1 MEPST
6 TAAGPP
12 SILSVPFQL
21 RANDVVKHIIN
32 VDSRFRQNPE
42 RTSAAD
48 FVFVINPPVKN
59 ILRIRITSVEV
70 PNNYP
75 VFTALRKSVTLR
87 VLYKDASGAGQ
98 AVLVT
103 IPEGNYTGGDMV
115 DALNS
120 QFLTV
125 SGGAISWLTVSFN
138 DITGRFTFVGTGHY
152 FGLDMTYDTFDRP
165 FDYGLGFHLGFSR
178 RLHVSVG
185 VGGGKYELES
195 DQCATFAGDPYV
207 LLRVNDFRCVRH
219 PMTDSTLTALAKIV
233 LREPKNY
240 MVFDDYASQHAK
252 EVVFP
257 SPQNLSRLTV
267 QLVDPYGQPLE
278 MCEAQISFS
287 IEALEIRNSTL
298 YRTIQDSMA
307 LQYL

>member
-1 MEPST
+1 MEPT
-6 TAAGPP
+6 TGPP

-32 VDSRFRQNPE
+32 VDSRFRLNPE

-59 ILRIRITSVEV
+59 ILRIRITSVEI

-103 IPEGNYTGGDMV
+103 IPEGNYTGSDMV
-115 DALNS
+115 DALNAE
-120 QFLTV
+120 FLTV
-125 SGGAISWLTVSFN
+125 SGGAISWITVAFD
-138 DITGRFTFVGTGHY
+138 DITGRFTFIGTGRY

-178 RLHVSVG
+178 RLHVASG
-185 VGGGKYELES
+185 IGGGKYELVS

-240 MVFDDYASQHAK
+240 MVYDDYASQHAK

>member
-1 MEPST
+1 MELPG
-6 TAAGPP
+6 GPP

-32 VDSRFRQNPE
+32 VDSRFRLNPD
-42 RTSAAD
+42 RTTAAD
-48 FVFVINPPVKN
+48 FQFVINPPVKN
-59 ILRIRITSVEV
+59 ILRLRITSVEV

-87 VLYKDASGAGQ
+87 VLYKDVSGAGQ
-98 AVLVT
+98 SVLVT

-115 DALNS
+115 DALNAEF
-120 QFLTV
+120 QTV
-125 SGGAISWLTVSFN
+125 SGGALTWLAVDFN
-138 DITGRFTFVGTGHY
+138 EVTGRFTFTGTGRY

-178 RLHVSVG
+178 RLHVAAAA
-185 VGGGKYELES
+185 GGGKWTLES

-207 LLRVNDFRCVRH
+207 LLRVNDYRCVRH

-240 MVFDDYASQHAK
+240 MVYDDYASQHAK